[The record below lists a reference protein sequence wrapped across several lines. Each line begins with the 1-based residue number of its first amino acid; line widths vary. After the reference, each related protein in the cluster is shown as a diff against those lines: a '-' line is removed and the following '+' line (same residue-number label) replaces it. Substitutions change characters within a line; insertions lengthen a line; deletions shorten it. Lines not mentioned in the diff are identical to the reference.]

1 MRALYAALLLLLLVT
16 GACGKKAS
24 TPQQEACCAALL
36 LEGPVGSKGHD
47 GKYQLPVAC
56 RDLVGCPSLGFN
68 PQAHIDIDPASE
80 ALRQQS
86 ALREDSSCPRAEWE
100 GRCPPSSTMLL
111 ASRMGG
117 SCIAAGCVHR
127 ETQSMVGGDD
137 ELLRVITSEVTE
149 RLQAEKPYLTRSFY
163 AHVRGLRRFFAK
175 SNLPCVLATEC
186 IRRVSAAAVVSWP
199 IG

>member
-1 MRALYAALLLLLLVT
+1 MRARALLLYAALLLLVT
-16 GACGKKAS
+16 GACGKKAD
-24 TPQQEACCAALL
+24 TPQQKACCAALL

-68 PQAHIDIDPASE
+68 PQASEHADIDPASD
-80 ALRQQS
+80 ALLQQS
-86 ALREDSSCPRAEWE
+86 ALREDPSCPRAEWE

-127 ETQSMVGGDD
+127 ETQSMV
-137 ELLRVITSEVTE
+137 
-149 RLQAEKPYLTRSFY
+149 
-163 AHVRGLRRFFAK
+163 
-175 SNLPCVLATEC
+175 
-186 IRRVSAAAVVSWP
+186 
-199 IG
+199 